1 MPTENCKH
9 VGYTFLDFYQFVIG
23 NNFVP
28 LNNLRLRFCFFILQ
42 IIKGKEVVIERE
54 RRRNLRQGQHEV
66 RRCSG
71 KINFPALAKFV

>member
-1 MPTENCKH
+1 MSGT
-9 VGYTFLDFYQFVIG
+9 VFFDFYQFVIG

-28 LNNLRLRFCFFILQ
+28 PNNLRLRFCIYSTDEQ
-42 IIKGKEVVIERE
+42 GERNRNGERE

-71 KINFPALAKFV
+71 KIKFRALAKFV